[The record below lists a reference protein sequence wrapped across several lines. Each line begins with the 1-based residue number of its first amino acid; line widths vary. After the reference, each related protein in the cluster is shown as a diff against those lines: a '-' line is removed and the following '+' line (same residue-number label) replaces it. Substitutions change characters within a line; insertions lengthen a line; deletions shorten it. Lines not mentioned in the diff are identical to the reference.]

1 MNYLKNWKC
10 IKNDIW
16 NNYDYENIIRNYKIL
31 RNIQDIQNCEKTKD
45 IICMNFKNILKL
57 IDITINN

>member
-1 MNYLKNWKC
+1 MKKWKYFIKKN
-10 IKNDIW
+10 NDIW

-31 RNIQDIQNCEKTKD
+31 RNIQDIPNCEKTKD
-45 IICMNFKNILKL
+45 IICMNFKNIFKL